1 MDSIEFQALLDAQ
14 HGLLSSAQLRRFG
27 YPWHRVR
34 HQVDSGH
41 WLSVLRGVISVSNGP
56 LTRPMIVSAALVY
69 GGPQAILS
77 HQSALEHW
85 GMIGEPPGPIH
96 ITVPRKHS
104 AIAQPPTVRPT
115 TARPAAHIGEILHP
129 GVVVHRSVAIKHLR
143 VDRDVPVASAA
154 SCVID
159 VAVAEPTARQA
170 MSAFTALATNGR
182 IPLRHLREQLEL
194 RRPRRYRR
202 ALNDAMTLLADGVQ
216 SALEY
221 EYAVDVERAHGLPTA
236 RRQGPV
242 VVDGRTLYEDVE
254 YDEFGAA
261 LTVRLDGR
269 ATHSMA
275 EVAFRDRR
283 RDNAAE
289 LAGRP
294 RLVFGYPETH
304 DDPCGVFAE
313 VRTVLVREG
322 WTDRSHPCPR
332 CA

>member
-14 HGLLSSAQLRRFG
+14 HGLLSSSQLRRFG

-34 HQVDSGH
+34 HQVGSGQ
-41 WLSVLRGVISVSNGP
+41 WLSVLHGVISVSNGP
-56 LTRPMIVSAALVY
+56 LSRPMIVSAALLY
-69 GGPQAILS
+69 GGPHAILS

-85 GMIGEPPGPIH
+85 RMIGTPPGPIH

-104 AIAQPPTVRPT
+104 AIAQPPTVRPA
-115 TARPAAHIGEILHP
+115 TARPTAHIGEILHP

-143 VDRDVPVASAA
+143 IDRDVPVASAA
-154 SCVID
+154 SSVVD
-159 VAVAEPTARQA
+159 VAVAKPTARQA
-170 MSAFTALATNGR
+170 MSAFTVLATNGR

-221 EYAVDVERAHGLPTA
+221 EYAVDVERAHGLPAA

-289 LAGRP
+289 LADRP

-322 WTDRSHPCPR
+322 WPDRSHPCQR